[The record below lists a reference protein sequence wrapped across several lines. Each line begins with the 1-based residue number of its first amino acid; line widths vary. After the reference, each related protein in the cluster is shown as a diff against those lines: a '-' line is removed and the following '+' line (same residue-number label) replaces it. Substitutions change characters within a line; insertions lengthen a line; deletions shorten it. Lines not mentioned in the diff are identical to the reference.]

1 MWLFHLRCNSFTS
14 TVWWEYG
21 LFLQLFA
28 GGLHAW
34 VRLLVIPLE
43 FQKTRHQPFPYNT
56 AFLYGSVIVCGC
68 FISTVRW
75 KIQPFSPVFPSAGS
89 SAKAFFR
96 LSLWSFK
103 EKDINH
109 FYNTAFYII
118 LYAPVCAGAPPLCHT
133 SITVSFN
140 LWYVHGP
147 LPHSSATRA
156 RQIVFCPF
164 TVSFRIAVETG

>member
-75 KIQPFSPVFPSAGS
+75 KYSLFLRFSPWRDPRLRHFSGYPFGVSRKKTSTIFITQPSI
-89 SAKAFFR
+89 
-96 LSLWSFK
+96 LSFMRP
-103 EKDINH
+103 
-109 FYNTAFYII
+109 FV
-118 LYAPVCAGAPPLCHT
+118 PVRRR
-133 SITVSFN
+133 
-140 LWYVHGP
+140 
-147 LPHSSATRA
+147 SATLQSQFLSTSGMCMAPCRTA
-156 RQIVFCPF
+156 RQPVPDK
-164 TVSFRIAVETG
+164 SFFALSQSHSG

>member
-118 LYAPVCAGAPPLCHT
+118 LYAPFVP
-133 SITVSFN
+133 VRRR
-140 LWYVHGP
+140 
-147 LPHSSATRA
+147 SATLQSQFLSTSGMCMAPCRTA
-156 RQIVFCPF
+156 RQPVPDK
-164 TVSFRIAVETG
+164 SFFALSQSHSG